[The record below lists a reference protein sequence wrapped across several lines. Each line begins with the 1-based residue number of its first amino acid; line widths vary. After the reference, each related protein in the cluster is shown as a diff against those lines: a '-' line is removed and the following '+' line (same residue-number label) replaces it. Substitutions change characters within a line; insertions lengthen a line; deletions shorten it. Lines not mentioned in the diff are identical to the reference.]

1 MPTPTLAKI
10 KLNGTEYNLKDAD
23 ARDRLSTIESS
34 YITEDDIP
42 TNVSSFTND
51 VGYLTLATLP
61 IYDGTVE

>member
-23 ARDRLSTIESS
+23 ARDRLSTIEGS

-51 VGYLTLATLP
+51 AGYLTLSTLP